1 MENKNIIVRI
11 TDILDNAIKY
21 FEESYKLGEERFYT
35 IKDGVDSETAKKN
48 NSLEC
53 PVAFVIFGKNT
64 SGDQHIIKKIY
75 MGMGKIKNE
84 SGKWKIIYLITLKSE
99 SELLIDN
106 FISTCELD
114 IRKDFE
120 FNSFLHV
127 EKSKK
132 LKEQIIFL
140 IKELYKPVSEDKC
153 YHQIDGDKKFHEY
166 SQKNQWCKR
175 IVYIDESD
183 AKRSEFQRDYER
195 IIHAKAFRRLVDKA
209 QIFTSAKGDHY
220 RTRMTHTLEVAQIA
234 RAIAIKLNL
243 NVDLAEAIALAH
255 DIGHTPFGHQG
266 ERTLDKILKGK
277 KPFDF
282 IKMDDNEHNSFGG
295 FKHNFQGLRVV
306 GLLEE
311 KYIEYEGLNLS
322 YQVLEGIL
330 KHTGGKIKDCDFC
343 DKRELCDEKCFDLDV
358 FTPYMDI
365 KKLYKEYKFAT
376 TLEGQIVAIADEI
389 AQRSHDLD
397 DSFAAKILTTEEM
410 IGYLDLRKMAALKE
424 DLEKV
429 LNELNEFKGKNRAFI
444 NEEELRHSRI
454 VSSIIHFF
462 INDVVNESK
471 EKIEMFK
478 ENEFYINEHR
488 FNEQLIDF
496 SQNGKVLCRYLEK
509 IISKKVINSTEV
521 VQFDNKAEQIVCGL
535 FKAYYNN
542 PRLLHTSTLRRLYVE
557 MRKDTIDVIDFL
569 NGDRDVVDKEINKI
583 INDNTFAYINKRK
596 ILVRTVADYI
606 AGMTDSYAINEY
618 KKIYI

>member
-1 MENKNIIVRI
+1 
-11 TDILDNAIKY
+11 
-21 FEESYKLGEERFYT
+21 
-35 IKDGVDSETAKKN
+35 
-48 NSLEC
+48 
-53 PVAFVIFGKNT
+53 
-64 SGDQHIIKKIY
+64 
-75 MGMGKIKNE
+75 
-84 SGKWKIIYLITLKSE
+84 
-99 SELLIDN
+99 
-106 FISTCELD
+106 
-114 IRKDFE
+114 
-120 FNSFLHV
+120 
-127 EKSKK
+127 
-132 LKEQIIFL
+132 
-140 IKELYKPVSEDKC
+140 
-153 YHQIDGDKKFHEY
+153 
-166 SQKNQWCKR
+166 
-175 IVYIDESD
+175 
-183 AKRSEFQRDYER
+183 
-195 IIHAKAFRRLVDKA
+195 
-209 QIFTSAKGDHY
+209 
-220 RTRMTHTLEVAQIA
+220 MTHTLEVAQIA

-365 KKLYKEYKFAT
+365 KKLYKEYTFAT

-471 EKIEMFK
+471 EKIKMFK

-583 INDNTFAYINKRK
+583 INDNTSAYINKRK
-596 ILVRTVADYI
+596 ILVRTIADYI

>member
-1 MENKNIIVRI
+1 MVEGGAQFVPESE
-11 TDILDNAIKY
+11 ILD
-21 FEESYKLGEERFYT
+21 
-35 IKDGVDSETAKKN
+35 
-48 NSLEC
+48 
-53 PVAFVIFGKNT
+53 
-64 SGDQHIIKKIY
+64 
-75 MGMGKIKNE
+75 
-84 SGKWKIIYLITLKSE
+84 
-99 SELLIDN
+99 
-106 FISTCELD
+106 
-114 IRKDFE
+114 
-120 FNSFLHV
+120 
-127 EKSKK
+127 
-132 LKEQIIFL
+132 
-140 IKELYKPVSEDKC
+140 
-153 YHQIDGDKKFHEY
+153 
-166 SQKNQWCKR
+166 
-175 IVYIDESD
+175 
-183 AKRSEFQRDYER
+183 
-195 IIHAKAFRRLVDKA
+195 
-209 QIFTSAKGDHY
+209 
-220 RTRMTHTLEVAQIA
+220 
-234 RAIAIKLNL
+234 
-243 NVDLAEAIALAH
+243 ALF
-255 DIGHTPFGHQG
+255 FGH
-266 ERTLDKILKGK
+266 
-277 KPFDF
+277 
-282 IKMDDNEHNSFGG
+282 
-295 FKHNFQGLRVV
+295 
-306 GLLEE
+306 EE
-311 KYIEYEGLNLS
+311 
-322 YQVLEGIL
+322 
-330 KHTGGKIKDCDFC
+330 
-343 DKRELCDEKCFDLDV
+343 
-358 FTPYMDI
+358 I
-365 KKLYKEYKFAT
+365 KKLYKEYTFAT

-471 EKIEMFK
+471 EKIKMFK

-583 INDNTFAYINKRK
+583 INDNTSAYINKRK
-596 ILVRTVADYI
+596 ILVRTIADYI